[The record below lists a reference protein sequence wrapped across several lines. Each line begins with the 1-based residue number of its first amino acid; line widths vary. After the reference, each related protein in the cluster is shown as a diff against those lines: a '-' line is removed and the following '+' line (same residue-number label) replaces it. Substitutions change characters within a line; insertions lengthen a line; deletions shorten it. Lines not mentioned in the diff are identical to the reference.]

1 MSKFGET
8 ADKIL
13 EMLKNG
19 EKVDLNTIRDRL
31 ILSDPA
37 IINFMNEFGL
47 IELNEGTVRITQPG
61 LELLNEASLL

>member
-8 ADKIL
+8 IDEIL

-19 EKVDLNTIRDRL
+19 EKVDLNAVKDRL
-31 ILSDPA
+31 LLSDAA

-61 LELLNEASLL
+61 LELLNEVSFL